1 MQRVVYLPQ
10 GRCVTLGNYV
20 HAWRLAL
27 TAPDT
32 AVFNKPFAP
41 YPQTKQEVL
50 REFRFGLHDRIN
62 RRIDG
67 FPGTLRPLPHP
78 DTRKYDYEWQLET
91 YRAAIQLNQPCLIID
106 WLPPWLKTRFAYRLR
121 DSLHDW

>member
-32 AVFNKPFAP
+32 AVFKNAFTW
-41 YPQTKQEVL
+41 YPQTNKRFFASFDLDFTTALIAASMASLAHSDLGHIPALVNTTINGKL
-50 REFRFGLHDRIN
+50 RLTAPQFNSTSHVSSSTGYP
-62 RRIDG
+62 
-67 FPGTLRPLPHP
+67 PG
-78 DTRKYDYEWQLET
+78 
-91 YRAAIQLNQPCLIID
+91 
-106 WLPPWLKTRFAYRLR
+106 
-121 DSLHDW
+121 